1 MQYSTLQEAYN
12 ISTFKQPTVKKRT
25 CSQSNNNQQ
34 LYSIDVKK
42 NENIGDII
50 HEDNMNL
57 LNNIIKGIITGF
69 LIAYLIILGLR
80 PAALY
85 PDNILEIIENPWIF
99 IILIIINFYI
109 IQWDLTIGLLLFL
122 SIIALLLDIIIFTEG
137 KIFFNKDEEERYS
150 NKDNDKK
157 SGTLE
162 KSVTSVT
169 YANNNTSEK
178 TISSIIYK
186 SYKDIN
192 DIIFDKIEKYKN
204 INNNK
209 NTSVNVYI

>member
-1 MQYSTLQEAYN
+1 MKKKEYN
-12 ISTFKQPTVKKRT
+12 S
-25 CSQSNNNQQ
+25 
-34 LYSIDVKK
+34 DVSKIK
-42 NENIGDII
+42 DIGDNI
-50 HEDNMNL
+50 HEDNMIL

-137 KIFFNKDEEERYS
+137 KIFFNKDDEERYS
-150 NKDNDKK
+150 NNDKDIKQTHNSDTNK
-157 SGTLE
+157 SE
-162 KSVTSVT
+162 PK
-169 YANNNTSEK
+169 K
-178 TISSIIYK
+178 TNETIISSIIYK
-186 SYKDIN
+186 SYKDLN
-192 DIIFDKIEKYKN
+192 DIILDKIDKYKN
-204 INNNK
+204 INSNK
-209 NTSVNVYI
+209 KTSINVYI

>member
-1 MQYSTLQEAYN
+1 MKE
-12 ISTFKQPTVKKRT
+12 KE
-25 CSQSNNNQQ
+25 
-34 LYSIDVKK
+34 YSIDVNRK
-42 NENIGDII
+42 ENIGDII

-99 IILIIINFYI
+99 IILVIINFYI

-137 KIFFNKDEEERYS
+137 KIFFNKDEEEGYS

-157 SGTLE
+157 SGTSDNLV
-162 KSVTSVT
+162 SLVTSD
-169 YANNNTSEK
+169 NNTSKK

-209 NTSVNVYI
+209 KTSVNVYI

>member
-1 MQYSTLQEAYN
+1 MKEYETSL
-12 ISTFKQPTVKKRT
+12 
-25 CSQSNNNQQ
+25 
-34 LYSIDVKK
+34 DVKEK
-42 NENIGDII
+42 ENIIDII
-50 HEDNMNL
+50 DEDNMNF

-122 SIIALLLDIIIFTEG
+122 SIIALILDIIIFTEG
-137 KIFFNKDEEERYS
+137 KIFFNKDDEEKYL
-150 NKDNDKK
+150 NNDK
-157 SGTLE
+157 TNIDNP
-162 KSVTSVT
+162 
-169 YANNNTSEK
+169 NNKLSQQHS
-178 TISSIIYK
+178 IHSIIYK
-186 SYKDIN
+186 SYKDVN
-192 DIIFDKIEKYKN
+192 DIIIDKIKTYKE

-209 NTSVNVYI
+209 KTSINVYI